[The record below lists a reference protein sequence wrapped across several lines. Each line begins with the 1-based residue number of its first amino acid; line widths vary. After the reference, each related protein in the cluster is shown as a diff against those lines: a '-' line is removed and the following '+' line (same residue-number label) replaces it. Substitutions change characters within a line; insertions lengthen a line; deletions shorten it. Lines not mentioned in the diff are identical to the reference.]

1 MLDPKME
8 KAINA
13 QINAEHYSAFLYLA
27 MAAQFA
33 DLGMAGGQQWMTTQY
48 KEELVHAQVFFD
60 YLIERGG
67 RAKLEALAKPGT
79 KWASGTKMFEDAYA
93 HEQKVTSLIHDM
105 ASLALELKDHAT
117 YNFLQWFIAE
127 QVEEESTA
135 SDMLQ
140 KFTMAEEPPA
150 GLYQLDKELG
160 ARVFASPSIYAW

>member
-27 MAAQFA
+27 MSAQFA
-33 DLGMAGGQQWMTTQY
+33 DLGMPGGQQWMTTQY

-67 RAKLEALAKPGT
+67 RAKLEAIAKPAT
-79 KWASGTKMFEDAYA
+79 KWTSGTKMFADALA
-93 HEQKVTSLIHDM
+93 HEQKVTALIHDI

-117 YNFLQWFIAE
+117 YQFLQWFISE
-127 QVEEESTA
+127 QVEEEATA
-135 SDMLQ
+135 ADMLQ
-140 KFTMAEEPPA
+140 KFTMAEKDAA

-160 ARVFASPSIYAW
+160 TRVFASPTVYAW

>member
-33 DLGMAGGQQWMTTQY
+33 DLGLAGGQQWMTTQY

-140 KFTMAEEPPA
+140 KFTMAEEHPA

>member
-27 MAAQFA
+27 MSAQFA

-67 RAKLEALAKPGT
+67 RAKLEAIAKPGT
-79 KWASGTKMFEDAYA
+79 KWVSGKKMFEDAYA
-93 HEQKVTSLIHDM
+93 HEQKVTALIHDL

-117 YNFLQWFIAE
+117 YQFLQWFIGE
-127 QVEEESTA
+127 QVEEEATA
-135 SDMLQ
+135 SDFLQ
-140 KFTMAEEPPA
+140 KFKLAESSAA

-160 ARVFASPSIYAW
+160 TRVFASPSVYAW

>member
-27 MAAQFA
+27 MSAQFA

-67 RAKLEALAKPGT
+67 RAKLEAIAKPGT
-79 KWASGTKMFEDAYA
+79 KWVSGKKMFEDAYA
-93 HEQKVTSLIHDM
+93 HEQKVTALIHDL

-117 YNFLQWFIAE
+117 YQFLQWFIGE
-127 QVEEESTA
+127 QVEEEATA
-135 SDMLQ
+135 SDFLQ
-140 KFTMAEEPPA
+140 KFKLAESSAA

-160 ARVFASPSIYAW
+160 TRVFVSPSVYAW